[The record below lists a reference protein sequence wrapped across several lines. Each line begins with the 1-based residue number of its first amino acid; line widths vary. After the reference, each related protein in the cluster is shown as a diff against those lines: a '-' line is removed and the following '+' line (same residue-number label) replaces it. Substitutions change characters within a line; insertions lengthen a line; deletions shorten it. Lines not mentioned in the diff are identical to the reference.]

1 MPDKIYLSA
10 KDISGLLEIS
20 LSKAYKIIRSMNE
33 ELKSKGYL
41 VIPGKVPTAYFNERW
56 YGLA

>member
-10 KDISGLLEIS
+10 KDVSELLEVS
-20 LSKAYKIIRSMNE
+20 LSKAYKIVRSMNT
-33 ELKSKGYL
+33 ELAAKGYL
-41 VIPGKVPTAYFNERW
+41 VIPGKVPTAYFKEQW

>member
-10 KDISGLLEIS
+10 KDVSELLAVS
-20 LSKAYKIIRSMNE
+20 LSKAYKIVRSMNT
-33 ELKSKGYL
+33 ELAAKGYL
-41 VIPGKVPTAYFNERW
+41 VIPGKVPTAYFKEQW